1 MNRIEKAHGAFMEVM
16 DELKKSGEYFALA
29 KAFKKPRKWYRE
41 HSKDEA
47 IEILKLEAKQ

>member
-1 MNRIEKAHGAFMEVM
+1 MNRIEKAHE
-16 DELKKSGEYFALA
+16 
-29 KAFKKPRKWYRE
+29 AFKKPRKWYRE